1 MGRPG
6 LGAGSASR
14 SHTTQRIGV
23 AGLVGMLLTLM
34 VGASVAHAA
43 GKVSITTPYP
53 AVAVAPGTK
62 VSFDL
67 SIETDTAGRVDLK
80 LERVPAGWTAA
91 LFGGGFI
98 VDGVQSDGSK
108 ATSVRLDVT
117 LPDDAT
123 AATQRIDV
131 VATSGSATDRLPLDI
146 RVTPAAAGEVS
157 LTTDFPELKGTS
169 TTAFT
174 FNLTLHN
181 DTAEDLT
188 FGGTATGPAGWTVT
202 AQVSSESQAASA
214 IVKAGST
221 TPVTVKATPSAD
233 VTAGSYPIGV
243 DVSSG
248 GRTAHADLSVEVTGS
263 YTIKLTTPDARLSA
277 SASAGSASDLTLVIQ
292 NTGTAPITG
301 VVPSATFPQG
311 WTIKFDPETVDI
323 APQGE
328 ATVVAHMTPSG
339 DAIAG
344 DYLVTFKATSDLAS
358 SSADIRV
365 TIQTGL
371 LGGAIGLGLIVLVLV
386 GLGWIF
392 LRYGR
397 R

>member
-6 LGAGSASR
+6 LRAGDAPRTNTWHRLGA
-14 SHTTQRIGV
+14 
-23 AGLVGMLLTLM
+23 AGLVGLLMTLM
-34 VGASVAHAA
+34 VGASVAQAA
-43 GKVSITTPYP
+43 GSVSITTPYP

-67 SIETDTAGRVDLK
+67 SIETDTADRVDLK
-80 LERVPAGWTAA
+80 VERVPTGWTAS
-91 LFGGGFI
+91 LFGGGFV

-108 ATSVRLDVT
+108 ATTVRLDVT
-117 LPDDAT
+117 LPADAA
-123 AATQRIDV
+123 AATQRIEV
-131 VATSGSATDRLPLDI
+131 VATAGSATDRLPLDI
-146 RVTPAAAGEVS
+146 RITPAAAGSVS
-157 LTTDFPELKGTS
+157 LTTDFPQLKGDS
-169 TTAFT
+169 STAFS

-188 FGGTATGPAGWTVT
+188 FGAAATGPSGWAVT

-221 TPVTVKATPSAD
+221 TPVTVKATAASD
-233 VTAGSYPIGV
+233 VTAGAYPIAV
-243 DVSSG
+243 DVTSG
-248 GRTAHADLSVEVTGS
+248 SRTAHADLSVEVTGS
-263 YTIKLTTPDARLSA
+263 YSIKLTTPDARLSA
-277 SASAGSASDLTLVIQ
+277 SATAGSASDLTLVVQ
-292 NTGTAPITG
+292 NTGTAPIAG
-301 VVPSATFPQG
+301 VKPTATAPQG
-311 WTIKFDPETVDI
+311 WTVKFDPESVDV
-323 APQGE
+323 AAQGE
-328 ATVVAHMTPSG
+328 ASVVAHMTPSS

-344 DYLVTFKATSDLAS
+344 DYVVTFKAASDLAN

-371 LGGAIGLGLIVLVLV
+371 LGGAIGLGLILLVLV
-386 GLGWIF
+386 GLGWVF

>member
-6 LGAGSASR
+6 SSAGHASR
-14 SHTTQRIGV
+14 THTSHRIGA
-23 AGLVGMLLTLM
+23 AGLVALLMTLM

-43 GKVSITTPYP
+43 GKVSVTTPYP

-67 SIETDTAGRVDLK
+67 SIVTDTASRVDLK
-80 LERVPAGWTAA
+80 LERVPTGWTAN
-91 LFGGGFI
+91 LFGGGFV
-98 VDGVQSDGSK
+98 VDSVLSDGSK
-108 ATSVRLDVT
+108 ATTVRLDVT
-117 LPDDAT
+117 LPAEAT
-123 AATQRIDV
+123 AATQRIEV
-131 VATSGSATDRLPLDI
+131 VATAGSATDRLPLDI
-146 RVTPAAAGEVS
+146 RVTPAAAGSVS
-157 LTTDFPELKGTS
+157 LTTDFPQLKGTS
-169 TTAFT
+169 TTAFS

-188 FGGTATGPAGWTVT
+188 FGATATGPSGWTVT

-221 TPVTVKATPSAD
+221 TPVTVKATAATD
-233 VTAGSYPIGV
+233 VTAGPYPISV
-243 DVSSG
+243 DVTSG
-248 GRTAHADLSVEVTGS
+248 SRTAHADLSVEVTGS
-263 YTIKLTTPDARLSA
+263 YSIKLTTPDARLSA
-277 SASAGSASDLTLVIQ
+277 SASAGSSSDLTLVVQ
-292 NTGTAPITG
+292 NTGTAPVTG
-301 VVPSATFPQG
+301 VTPTATAPQG
-311 WTIKFDPETVDI
+311 WTVKFDPATVDV
-323 APQGE
+323 AANGE
-328 ATVVAHMTPSG
+328 ASVVAHMIPSS

-344 DYLVTFKATSDLAS
+344 DYVVSFKAANDLAN

-371 LGGAIGLGLIVLVLV
+371 LGGVIGLGLILLVLV
-386 GLGWIF
+386 GLGWVF